1 MEKTN
6 VFDVLK
12 ERGFIQQVTHEEEL
26 RELLGRESVT
36 FYIGFDPTADSLHVG
51 HLLQMIV
58 MAHMQK
64 AGHRPIALLGGGTTM
79 VGDPS
84 GRTDMR
90 KMLTLEEIQSNAEKF
105 KVQFE
110 KLIDFSDGKAIMDNN
125 ADWLLKLNY
134 VEFLREI
141 GVHFSVNRML
151 TAECYKNRMEKG
163 LTFIEFNYMLMQAY
177 DFLELFRKYGCR
189 LQMGGDDQW
198 SNIIAGVDLI
208 RRVESQS
215 AYGMTF
221 TLLTTSDGQKMGKTQ
236 AGAVWLDPNK
246 TSVYDF
252 YQYWRNIDDADVEKC
267 LSLLTFLPMEEVR
280 RLASLPGNEINEAKK
295 ALAYEVTKLVHG
307 EEEAQKAQD
316 AAEALFGKGG
326 NLDLVPTTELEK
338 EELKNGMNIVDLIV
352 STGLVPS
359 KGEGRRLINQGGLTL
374 NDEKVDAIDFMVT
387 MKDFKD
393 GNLMLKKGKKT
404 YHRVVLR

>member
-1 MEKTN
+1 
-6 VFDVLK
+6 
-12 ERGFIQQVTHEEEL
+12 
-26 RELLGRESVT
+26 
-36 FYIGFDPTADSLHVG
+36 
-51 HLLQMIV
+51 
-58 MAHMQK
+58 
-64 AGHRPIALLGGGTTM
+64 
-79 VGDPS
+79 
-84 GRTDMR
+84 
-90 KMLTLEEIQSNAEKF
+90 
-105 KVQFE
+105 
-110 KLIDFSDGKAIMDNN
+110 
-125 ADWLLKLNY
+125 
-134 VEFLREI
+134 
-141 GVHFSVNRML
+141 
-151 TAECYKNRMEKG
+151 
-163 LTFIEFNYMLMQAY
+163 
-177 DFLELFRKYGCR
+177 
-189 LQMGGDDQW
+189 
-198 SNIIAGVDLI
+198 
-208 RRVESQS
+208 
-215 AYGMTF
+215 
-221 TLLTTSDGQKMGKTQ
+221 
-236 AGAVWLDPNK
+236 
-246 TSVYDF
+246 
-252 YQYWRNIDDADVEKC
+252 
-267 LSLLTFLPMEEVR
+267 LTFLPMEEVR